1 MILRWPGSAGTRVV
15 GVGRVRLLLLGA
27 FFLAFGIGFFRS
39 YLEQLVIVSYGVAK
53 SRVFQKL
60 TSCHFWY
67 SLYSDGCAAFS
78 RALCSSCSF
87 FRCCAAFC

>member
-1 MILRWPGSAGTRVV
+1 MILRWPGGTGSRVV
-15 GVGRVRLLLLGA
+15 GVGRVRLLLLSA
-27 FFLAFGIGFFRS
+27 FFLAFGIGLFRP
-39 YLEQLVIVSYGVAK
+39 YLEQLVVVSYGIRDQELSCV
-53 SRVFQKL
+53 L